1 MTTNVNH
8 DLIPHVGGWLALLVT
23 LHFAVDWIFQSH
35 DEAMRKP
42 REWHVRAKHCAV
54 YTLPF
59 AALLSMTSW
68 DIVRVFAMSLAV
80 FLSHFVEDTYLPV
93 LWWAKH
99 VRKPP
104 QMRRVVF
111 ARGRVFPAAPPPDGR
126 SPPAVPAP
134 SHVPLILS
142 DDGMERDPKD
152 DFESKVVS
160 LFNGG
165 SISVKEAQE
174 SLDLDGFI
182 AFVSEPLGKIL
193 LVAIDQ
199 IVHILFLLP
208 AAYMMAAQP

>member
-1 MTTNVNH
+1 MDH
-8 DLIPHVGGWLALLVT
+8 LLIPHVGGWLALLVT
-23 LHFAVDWIFQSH
+23 LHFTVDWVFQSH

-42 REWHVRAKHCAV
+42 REWLVRARHCLV
-54 YTLPF
+54 YTFPF
-59 AALLSMTSW
+59 GVLLCLTSW
-68 DIVRVFAMSLAV
+68 DPLRVALMIVAV

-111 ARGRVFPAAPPPDGR
+111 ARGRVFPAVPPPDGR

-134 SHVPLILS
+134 SYVPLVLE
-142 DDGMERDPKD
+142 DDGVERDPKEGV
-152 DFESKVVS
+152 ESETVS

-165 SISVKEAQE
+165 AMSVNEAQ
-174 SLDLDGFI
+174 SRLDLDGFI

-208 AAYMMAAQP
+208 VAYMMAAQP